1 MVSGVE
7 GEMSVEACSSRGERW
22 EMVITWC
29 TAVVEVKIV
38 RSRLISEFFGGD
50 MDGTCG

>member
-1 MVSGVE
+1 MWRLAVVGV
-7 GEMSVEACSSRGERW
+7 RDER
-22 EMVITWC
+22 WC